1 MDNSLFYGDFPFGGD
16 RTSSCHIKVEMSD
29 MRFPSEAS
37 LISFA
42 ETGGHRETS
51 KFELEDGDTKE
62 QEPWDSLWEQ
72 PESLF
77 QQ

>member
-1 MDNSLFYGDFPFGGD
+1 
-16 RTSSCHIKVEMSD
+16 MSD

-72 PESLF
+72 PESLLCAQNSPVINSIF
-77 QQ
+77 A